1 MMVYSTHVSLGAR
14 PLVPPE
20 HVCMYDCKSRPWWK
34 KHTHTHTHRF
44 SLEGIFHTV
53 TQVTFTQA
61 FYYYNV
67 QTFDKDLPFSKCQS
81 SIQRNAWVSPNPSIF

>member
-34 KHTHTHTHRF
+34 KHTHTHTHTGSVLKGF
-44 SLEGIFHTV
+44 SILLH
-53 TQVTFTQA
+53 
-61 FYYYNV
+61 
-67 QTFDKDLPFSKCQS
+67 
-81 SIQRNAWVSPNPSIF
+81 R

>member
-34 KHTHTHTHRF
+34 KHTHTHTGSVLKGFSILLHR
-44 SLEGIFHTV
+44 
-53 TQVTFTQA
+53 
-61 FYYYNV
+61 
-67 QTFDKDLPFSKCQS
+67 
-81 SIQRNAWVSPNPSIF
+81 